1 MKFLNLL
8 SICATISVLCA
19 CGSDSDKKAITV
31 SGVDITSKASRYY
44 EVVDGIYT
52 IENVDGVLTTSITLK
67 KKEDPYD
74 YSSTRPDGHNPDKG
88 GKIYGFHDPLV
99 IVLLKGSGVEVGY
112 KLGADAE
119 KLEDLLYKCK
129 KGSTKSITFTGDYS
143 DVFGPKFGDNIS
155 ASSALNDV
163 EGFRVED
170 EVRIGYIKED

>member
-19 CGSDSDKKAITV
+19 CGSDSNKKAITV

-52 IENVDGVLTTSITLK
+52 IENVGGVLTTSITLK

-74 YSSTRPDGHNPDKG
+74 YSSSRHDGHNPDKG

-170 EVRIGYIKED
+170 EVRIGYIKEE